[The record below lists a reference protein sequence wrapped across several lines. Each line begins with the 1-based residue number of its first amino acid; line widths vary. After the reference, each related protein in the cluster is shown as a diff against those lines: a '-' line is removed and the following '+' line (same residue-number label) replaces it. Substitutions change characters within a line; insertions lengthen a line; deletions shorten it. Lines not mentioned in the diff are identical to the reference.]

1 MKKILVVLSF
11 CLALMLIAPGCGSGT
26 NKIDAEMGVSA
37 LAALADG
44 HISGYVNSMDALAL
58 TEEVQSAQWEDMEEL
73 LKKVEDAGTGGIVW
87 FVLPDGSYYTVEDG
101 LTDQNLSDR
110 DYFEGLMDGNKVL
123 GSLVVSKATGKES
136 LIAAVPVRSGGD
148 VVGAIGSSI
157 FLEELSSRLASD
169 IDLPDNMM
177 FWATTE
183 DGEIALCSDPSMILN
198 ENAELPEGG
207 VSKTSP
213 LTDWQFTLAF
223 KD

>member
-1 MKKILVVLSF
+1 MKKVFVVLSF

-37 LAALADG
+37 LVTLAEGHINGYMNSLEALA
-44 HISGYVNSMDALAL
+44 I
-58 TEEVQSAQWEDMEEL
+58 TQEVRSAQWEEMEEL
-73 LKKVEDAGTGGIVW
+73 LEKVEDAGTGGIAW
-87 FVLPDGSYYTVEDG
+87 FVLPDGSYYTVDLG

-123 GSLVVSKATGKES
+123 GPLVVSKATGKES
-136 LIAAVPVRSGGD
+136 LVAAVPVRSGGD
-148 VVGAIGSSI
+148 VIGAVGSSI

-169 IDLPDNMM
+169 IDLPDDMM

-183 DGEIALCSDPSMILN
+183 DGDIALCSDPSMILK

-213 LTDWQFTLAF
+213 LTDWQFTLAY